1 MFILGKC
8 GINRTKVQ
16 IPYHISEMAELQI
29 IKYDCLV
36 NKILIEINTKPSSG
50 FDGHW
55 NIAPLPAL
63 YNSKAATS

>member
-1 MFILGKC
+1 KC

-36 NKILIEINTKPSSG
+36 KKILIEITAKPSSG

-55 NIAPLPAL
+55 NIAPIRAL
-63 YNSKAATS
+63 YNLKAATS

>member
-1 MFILGKC
+1 
-8 GINRTKVQ
+8 
-16 IPYHISEMAELQI
+16 MAELQI

-63 YNSKAATS
+63 YNSKAATSRDYGFYYFMVAMQGIEPRTLRI

>member
-1 MFILGKC
+1 
-8 GINRTKVQ
+8 
-16 IPYHISEMAELQI
+16 MAELQI

-36 NKILIEINTKPSSG
+36 NKILIEITTKPSSG

-55 NIAPLPAL
+55 NIAPIRAL